1 MKLLNISQFKRKFM
15 RARQFYLWQK
25 DCKDDG
31 FDHCNWTH
39 SHTYIYVYN
48 LHIIIRLDAIAS
60 HTDAR

>member
-1 MKLLNISQFKRKFM
+1 M